1 MVILSWHECIYTS
14 LQLICFTSFF
24 WGKNYASCFP
34 CNKGLGNSTKKT
46 HRHRTVTP
54 PKQRRR
60 LFVRLPVCAGVWE
73 SGDASRQLG
82 IGKIGVPWKGL
93 EVERVVGFSEDP
105 WERWHIYLSIY
116 IYIYIYV
123 VDFCGKCKW
132 TDIYS
137 TIHGSFGYGRCQ
149 VWQFENV
156 SLIHGNEFVLLIELS
171 TLMYCLVYPG
181 NWTWFK
187 LRLVWRVELMEM
199 CCKNMFPSWWV
210 CLHTET
216 LFQCGMYVDL
226 GK

>member
-1 MVILSWHECIYTS
+1 MR
-14 LQLICFTSFF
+14 
-24 WGKNYASCFP
+24 G
-34 CNKGLGNSTKKT
+34 GLGK
-46 HRHRTVTP
+46 
-54 PKQRRR
+54 RRR
-60 LFVRLPVCAGVWE
+60 LKTAGNRKDRSTLERPWSWKSRGVFRGSMGEMAYLP
-73 SGDASRQLG
+73 
-82 IGKIGVPWKGL
+82 
-93 EVERVVGFSEDP
+93 
-105 WERWHIYLSIY
+105 IY

-156 SLIHGNEFVLLIELS
+156 SLIHGSEFVLLIELS

-199 CCKNMFPSWWV
+199 CCKTMFPSWWV